1 LSGEQVTH
9 PPDTDERSADWAE
22 EAVAEAETHED
33 PELAQYALG
42 GATLSLE
49 EQVLARID
57 RQRRRKAKIKEE
69 RITLAHGAGGKATH
83 TLIDA
88 LFLESFRNPVL
99 EAMEDQA
106 TLSVKDARLAFTTD
120 SFVVHPLFFPGGN
133 IGDLAVNGTVNDLA
147 VGGAFEMRARFRFE
161 QGRVRKELPVQADD
175 CVRPGARG
183 GAMQN
188 VKFVFAIDFRVR
200 FIESDNVAK
209 RISGVD
215 YAATFIFCPDVEGSV
230 IGKSIR

>member
-1 LSGEQVTH
+1 MTLERG
-9 PPDTDERSADWAE
+9 PGDTGERSADWAE
-22 EAVAEAETHED
+22 AAVAEAEDH
-33 PELAQYALG
+33 ELAQYQLG
-42 GATLSLE
+42 GKTLSRE

-57 RQRRRKAKIKEE
+57 RQRRRKARIKEE

-106 TLSVKDARLAFTTD
+106 TISVAGARLAFTTD

-147 VGGAFEMRARFRFE
+147 VGGA
-161 QGRVRKELPVQADD
+161 
-175 CVRPGARG
+175 RPLYLSAS
-183 GAMQN
+183 
-188 VKFVFAIDFRVR
+188 
-200 FIESDNVAK
+200 FILEEGFP
-209 RISGVD
+209 I
-215 YAATFIFCPDVEGSV
+215 AALQT
-230 IGKSIR
+230 

>member
-1 LSGEQVTH
+1 MSGERVTH
-9 PPDTDERSADWAE
+9 PDLHVGDGEGRSAGWAE
-22 EAVAEAETHED
+22 EAVREAESHED

-42 GATLSLE
+42 GQTLSLE

-57 RQRRRKAKIKEE
+57 RQRRRKARIKEE

-106 TLSVKDARLAFTTD
+106 TLTVAGARLAFTTD

-147 VGGAFEMRARFRFE
+147 VGGARPLYLSAGFILEEGF
-161 QGRVRKELPVQADD
+161 PVADLQRIAD
-175 CVRPGARG
+175 SMA
-183 GAMQN
+183 
-188 VKFVFAIDFRVR
+188 
-200 FIESDNVAK
+200 VA
-209 RISGVD
+209 
-215 YAATFIFCPDVEGSV
+215 AAVGPV
-230 IGKSIR
+230 

>member
-1 LSGEQVTH
+1 MSGEQVIH
-9 PPDTDERSADWAE
+9 PAGTEGRSADWAE
-22 EAVAEAETHED
+22 EAVAEAESHED
-33 PELAQYALG
+33 PELAQYGIG

-57 RQRRRKAKIKEE
+57 RQRRRKARIKEE

-106 TLSVKDARLAFTTD
+106 TLSVGGARLAFTTD

-147 VGGAFEMRARFRFE
+147 VGGARPLYLSAGFILEEGFGVADLQRIVDHQRRRAV
-161 QGRVRKELPVQADD
+161 GLQAD
-175 CVRPGARG
+175 CGLFAFELLQAARHH
-183 GAMQN
+183 
-188 VKFVFAIDFRVR
+188 
-200 FIESDNVAK
+200 
-209 RISGVD
+209 
-215 YAATFIFCPDVEGSV
+215 EGEQHVLQAVHSPLCR
-230 IGKSIR
+230 SLPRR